1 MKQLFIICLCFLF
14 FSCGNSKNSPEFK
27 EKVGG
32 KYFFNAFESIEIYFK
47 NDELRVKWR
56 GRDDIEPLKV
66 NDSTFYVKEL
76 NEKIVFVSKPEMHI
90 ELAEKGEHDGEKFSF
105 KKMGPNEMTP
115 MEYLEAKK
123 FDKALTAYL
132 NIKKSDSLNPAI
144 QEYNVNKLGYKIL
157 REHND
162 IDLAIQI
169 LTINTALYPKSSN
182 TYDSLAEAYW
192 KKKDTANAI
201 INYRKVLSINSEN
214 KEASNFIK
222 KFSSN

>member
-1 MKQLFIICLCFLF
+1 MKQLLFTCLCFLF

-27 EKVGG
+27 DKVSGR
-32 KYFFNAFESIEIYFK
+32 YFFNAFESIEIYFK

-90 ELAEKGEHDGEKFSF
+90 ELVEKREHDGEKFSF
-105 KKMGPNEMTP
+105 KKMKQDEMTP
-115 MEYLEAKK
+115 IEYLEAKK

-132 NIKKSDSLNPAI
+132 NIQKVDSLNSTI
-144 QEYNVNKLGYKIL
+144 RERTMNRLGYKML
-157 REHND
+157 REKND
-162 IDLAIQI
+162 IELAIQI
-169 LTINTALYPKSSN
+169 FTINTALYPKSSN

-192 KKKDTANAI
+192 KKKDTANAL
-201 INYRKVLSINSEN
+201 INYRKVLNINSEN
-214 KEASNFIK
+214 KEAANFIK
-222 KFSSN
+222 KYSSN